1 MVYGLVPAQFLPAPP
16 ELIVIL
22 VIIVILFGADK
33 IPKLARSGGEALGE
47 FKKGKQELEKELEEE
62 KEQANDSDSESDDDD
77 LESSETTE
85 QSETEK

>member
-62 KEQANDSDSESDDDD
+62 KEQANDDDEAESD
-77 LESSETTE
+77 ETTKQPE
-85 QSETEK
+85 EKDADE